1 MASCTCVKVI
11 GAIALVA
18 ALPELLPCWRGTAMG
33 SDVEPAVAV
42 EGSNAFA
49 LELYQRVR
57 RESSGNIAC
66 SPFSI
71 TEALAMTYTGARG
84 PTKDQIARVM
94 HFRAGDDLHR
104 ELADLR
110 RALTGG
116 TGHSARLQIANR
128 LWVQRGLDVLPSF
141 MKVLEDSYGA
151 SPGVADFVHDYE
163 VARRAMN
170 GWVEETTAGR
180 IKNLLGP
187 DDINP
192 HTRMVLTNAIAFEG
206 KWENPFN
213 PRWTKPAPFHV
224 PGGEPIEV
232 PLMTQESR
240 FRYAS
245 LPVVKVVEKS
255 YGEGRFAMLILLPA
269 NESGGLDRLEQA
281 LDAKTLKAWNHQLE
295 PRDVLFSMPK
305 FRGASRYELS
315 QVLSRMG
322 MTLAFKDEADFSG
335 ITSSE
340 HLSLARV
347 VHEAVVEVDEQG
359 TKAYAST
366 GASQEARTL
375 PIIFRADRPFLY
387 FIIDRSTD
395 LILFLGRVTNP
406 VQHGG

>member
-57 RESSGNIAC
+57 KESSGNIAC

-116 TGHSARLQIANR
+116 TGQSARLQISNR
-128 LWVQRGLDVLPSF
+128 LWVQRGLDILPSF
-141 MKVLEDSYGA
+141 VKILEDSYGA
-151 SPGVADFVHDYE
+151 SPGAADFVHDYE

-192 HTRMVLTNAIAFEG
+192 HTRMVLTNAITFEG

-213 PRWTKPAPFHV
+213 PRWTKLRPIPRTRWRTNRGASDDA
-224 PGGEPIEV
+224 GEAGFD
-232 PLMTQESR
+232 MRAYRS
-240 FRYAS
+240 
-245 LPVVKVVEKS
+245 VKVVEKS

-269 NESGGLDRLEQA
+269 NESGGLERLEQA

-305 FRGASRYELS
+305 FRGAIDRYELS
-315 QVLSRMG
+315 QVRFFERW
-322 MTLAFKDEADFSG
+322 A
-335 ITSSE
+335 
-340 HLSLARV
+340 
-347 VHEAVVEVDEQG
+347 
-359 TKAYAST
+359 
-366 GASQEARTL
+366 
-375 PIIFRADRPFLY
+375 
-387 FIIDRSTD
+387 
-395 LILFLGRVTNP
+395 
-406 VQHGG
+406 